1 MKKIKTKFK
10 GLFLIK
16 TKNNYDKR
24 GFLREVYMRKNFKK
38 NFIFDYYSLSKKNT
52 IKGLHFQMG
61 KPQDKLIIILKGKI
75 IDYCL
80 DLRKNSKTFLNLF
93 KINLSS
99 KKGDALFVPAGFAHG
114 YRAIDKENL
123 VLYKNTE
130 YRDIK
135 SEMGI
140 DIFDKQL
147 SLKLNK
153 NRLISSKKD
162 KTNMSLGQFL
172 ELHKSL

>member
-1 MKKIKTKFK
+1 MEKIKTKFK

-16 TKNNYDKR
+16 TKNNYDNR
-24 GFLREVYMRKNFKK
+24 GFLREIYIRKNFNK

-52 IKGLHFQMG
+52 VKGLHFQMN
-61 KPQDKLIIILKGKI
+61 KPQDKLIILLKGRI

-93 KINLSS
+93 KIKLSA

-130 YRDIK
+130 YRDKK

-140 DIFDKQL
+140 NIFDKQF
-147 SLKLNK
+147 SLGLNVNK
-153 NRLISSKKD
+153 FISSKKD
-162 KTNMSLGQFL
+162 KANMSLAEFL
-172 ELHKSL
+172 KLYKSL